1 MSCECYQIGGRFI
14 AEDPDCEVH
23 CAGGLAERLELAEIE
38 ADRRR
43 DDFAER
49 ALLNAAKRDELH
61 ARAKVVLQKGTPVQK
76 HTLLQ
81 DVDRFI
87 SQLTF

>member
-61 ARAKVVLQKGTPVQK
+61 ARAKVVLQKGHLFKSTRSCKIWIVSFP
-76 HTLLQ
+76 
-81 DVDRFI
+81 
-87 SQLTF
+87 S